1 MPEPLRSPWPRSP
14 WPRSPW
20 LVKLAEPVLIFAG
33 FAASRVTYRILFPE
47 NYARLTTGELAGGFL
62 VSVVTFWAAV
72 RLCERTGEEESWALL
87 FQQFCVGTGF
97 NLVVQAVFN
106 YFQLLTRSFFL
117 ILVGGMLAALFLGIA
132 RLWIY
137 PRIYP
142 RAAPIFP
149 NGVLIVGSD
158 PIANRLARSLGQP
171 ILGAIGSPYS
181 GVVAGAASGIPVLGE
196 FYQFDEIVSQR
207 RPTHILMASHDWAS
221 SISPSALWR
230 LRLRGITVSDIPGLY
245 EKLFQRVYCRG
256 LYPAEMLLSPALS
269 ADSRTMA
276 IQAIYTNLIG
286 LFFLIALSPVLAV
299 TTLAVALFSGP
310 GPILESVECSGFQ
323 KISFRL
329 LRFRTLKTDGSGAP
343 SRLERIISRLHLVNL
358 PRLINIVRGEMALFG
373 PRPVR
378 REFARRL
385 TEMMPFYSIRFSVK
399 PGILGWSQA
408 HLDPAVD
415 ELREIEYDIYY
426 IKQASP
432 LLDLEI
438 LIRMLAGR
446 KRSELPAAEL
456 ARSTR

>member
-1 MPEPLRSPWPRSP
+1 MPAPLRSPWPSSL
-14 WPRSPW
+14 WV
-20 LVKLAEPVLIFAG
+20 VKLAEPVLISAG
-33 FAASRVTYRILFPE
+33 FVASRVAYRVLFPE
-47 NYARLTTGELAGGFL
+47 NYARLTTGELAGGLL

-72 RLCERTGEEESWALL
+72 RLCERTGEEVSWALL

-117 ILVGGMLAALFLGIA
+117 ILVGGMFAALLLGIA
-132 RLWIY
+132 RLCIY

-171 ILGAIGSPYS
+171 ILGVIGSPHS
-181 GVVAGAASGIPVLGE
+181 GAGIPVLGE
-196 FYQFDEIVSQR
+196 FSQFDEIVSER
-207 RPTHILMASHDWAS
+207 RPTQILMASHDWAS
-221 SISPSALWR
+221 GISPSALWK
-230 LRLRGITVSDIPGLY
+230 LRLRGITVSDIPNLY

-256 LYPAEMLLSPALS
+256 LYPAELLLSPALS

-286 LFFLIALSPVLAV
+286 LFFLIVLSPVLAV
-299 TTLAVALFSGP
+299 TTVAVALFSGP

-329 LRFRTLKTDGSGAP
+329 LRFRTLKADGSGTP

-399 PGILGWSQA
+399 PGILGWSQV

-456 ARSTR
+456 ARPTR